1 MYVLS
6 VVNVQ
11 DPEWCL
17 HDQWHLSSWQNT
29 GRTQPGLTRFSTA
42 SKMQVWHWTL
52 RNVSSHSSHVSWA
65 SHWQWWNSICPKQG
79 HCHTEGVSTNKRWWC
94 MLFFGNGKPAEY
106 IFSKSCRPDSASSRT
121 ADQGMSGCGD
131 KMSIPTDQRCTCNQS
146 SPSSVSLKPWDSGL
160 CQCVLILP
168 REGPL
173 VKTVFWR
180 AQAGCIRFQIDD
192 TNRNE
197 IEKEGLAFT
206 CACEQLSEYL
216 IQSPPH

>member
-17 HDQWHLSSWQNT
+17 HDQWHLSSWQYT

-79 HCHTEGVSTNKRWWC
+79 HCHTEGVSTTNVCCFLGMANQLSTFSPNLADLTQPLQELLIKECLGVGIRWAFQQIKDAHVTSPVLA
-94 MLFFGNGKPAEY
+94 LFPSNLETVVSA
-106 IFSKSCRPDSASSRT
+106 SASSYCLR
-121 ADQGMSGCGD
+121 
-131 KMSIPTDQRCTCNQS
+131 K
-146 SPSSVSLKPWDSGL
+146 
-160 CQCVLILP
+160 VL
-168 REGPL
+168 
-173 VKTVFWR
+173 
-180 AQAGCIRFQIDD
+180 
-192 TNRNE
+192 
-197 IEKEGLAFT
+197 
-206 CACEQLSEYL
+206 
-216 IQSPPH
+216 